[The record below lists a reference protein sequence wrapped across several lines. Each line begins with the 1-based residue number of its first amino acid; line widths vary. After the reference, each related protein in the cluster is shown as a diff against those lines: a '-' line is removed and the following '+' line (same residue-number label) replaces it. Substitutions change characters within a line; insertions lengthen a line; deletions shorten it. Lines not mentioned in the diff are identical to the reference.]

1 MTQPDRNSTAY
12 HDTTFVD
19 GQTRYVADLLKYIEY
34 LESQIKAKDVIIND
48 LGLYCS
54 ILEIE
59 VKELSETLEI

>member
-1 MTQPDRNSTAY
+1 MTQPDRNST
-12 HDTTFVD
+12 
-19 GQTRYVADLLKYIEY
+19 DLLKYIKL